1 MKKAILAM
9 LVGYISMIVIV
20 SSAYASTP
28 SLCKWQLDG
37 NIAVNP
43 DNLVL
48 TNAAG
53 NHLKMTRDNQV
64 FIDDQP
70 IVVNEHQ
77 SALVASYNQ
86 HLRTTVPAIVNI
98 ALDGVEIGL
107 TAVTEIFSSIAGT
120 PPSASLT
127 AAMERIR
134 ADIDTHL
141 SRNQQTFQLN
151 GSTIQMLNSGM
162 DQAIEDLKPSFVAS
176 VTGAVLMNLGQS
188 IASGDDDLEARL
200 DGFASRMETLSD
212 ELETKIRAKTAKL
225 EDQAQAL
232 CVQITALQATEMHLQ
247 AAMPGLTSFAVV
259 QHEATPNSI

>member
-107 TAVTEIFSSIAGT
+107 TAVTEIFFEYCWHTTSRKSHRRHGNNSS
-120 PPSASLT
+120 
-127 AAMERIR
+127 
-134 ADIDTHL
+134 
-141 SRNQQTFQLN
+141 
-151 GSTIQMLNSGM
+151 
-162 DQAIEDLKPSFVAS
+162 
-176 VTGAVLMNLGQS
+176 
-188 IASGDDDLEARL
+188 
-200 DGFASRMETLSD
+200 
-212 ELETKIRAKTAKL
+212 
-225 EDQAQAL
+225 
-232 CVQITALQATEMHLQ
+232 
-247 AAMPGLTSFAVV
+247 
-259 QHEATPNSI
+259 